1 MSVLRVSTVSGCVGF
16 IDIDP
21 TTTLADARV
30 IIARELDPR
39 DTHARTAAG
48 FIFVLDDGCPI
59 SSVQEATRTAA
70 AFLPCVTI
78 KPAVDA
84 SATTKV
90 RVVAAGGAEFVCRVS
105 AAVTF
110 GQLRR
115 DSAEHFR
122 LPPTGVALQDEDGC
136 SWPEQATVHSLLGNS
151 DVPGEER
158 APLRLVLKAGSAVP
172 AGYGMGNGV
181 GMGAGMGMG
190 MGVGVGVGVGMG
202 MGSKSGSSVF

>member
-70 AFLPCVTI
+70 ARLDEGAVLPSSLSYKGEGVRENGCTAPSYA
-78 KPAVDA
+78 KAF
-84 SATTKV
+84 SAK
-90 RVVAAGGAEFVCRVS
+90 GALVM
-105 AAVTF
+105 
-110 GQLRR
+110 
-115 DSAEHFR
+115 
-122 LPPTGVALQDEDGC
+122 
-136 SWPEQATVHSLLGNS
+136 
-151 DVPGEER
+151 PG
-158 APLRLVLKAGSAVP
+158 
-172 AGYGMGNGV
+172 
-181 GMGAGMGMG
+181 
-190 MGVGVGVGVGMG
+190 
-202 MGSKSGSSVF
+202 